1 MGPDF
6 DWMPGERSVPVGS
19 VEAEKMLDDGVRE
32 LRDALKRGVE
42 VFVDKLPDPQ

>member
-1 MGPDF
+1 VHLQLGA
-6 DWMPGERSVPVGS
+6 GRAIRARVGS

-32 LRDALKRGVE
+32 LTDALKRGVE